1 MVASHCSILV
11 ILIKGTLGNVVFNV
25 LLKIKLGK
33 IKSGKEIRLRLLLSS
48 HRKYGNV
55 FIPMLHIWIYIIFG
69 KFEELVL

>member
-33 IKSGKEIRLRLLLSS
+33 IKSRKEIRLRLLLSS
-48 HRKYGNV
+48 HRKYGNAS
-55 FIPMLHIWIYIIFG
+55 IPKLHIWICLE
-69 KFEELVL
+69 KFEELVI